1 MRIGLVIYGSLDT
14 VSGGYLYDRM
24 LVDYLRRQGDQVEII
39 SIPWRSYPRH
49 LADNLSHLLFKRLSQ
64 LDVDILLQDELN
76 HPSLFWMNHRL
87 RARHPAPSQSA
98 IRPPLISIVHHLR
111 SSEIHSPW
119 QLRLYR
125 WVERRYLRS
134 VDGFIFN
141 SQATRRSV
149 ESLAGCALPNIVA
162 LPPAGQFQPEIRPEE
177 IIARANQGGPL
188 RLLFVGN
195 LIPRKG
201 LHTLLAAIQGAPED
215 SLTLTVVGGALLD
228 SGYGSAIRQ
237 QIAQNNLQGRV
248 RLLGFQSQAELAAL
262 LSDHHVLVV
271 PSSYEGFGIVYL
283 EAMSFGLPAIGTTG
297 GGAGEIIT
305 HGLDG
310 YLVAPEDVHSL
321 HSYLVEL
328 HTERGKLAQMGMAAR
343 RRYLAHPVW
352 ETTATAIHNFLLN
365 SAAQNIVMPG

>member
-24 LVDYLRRQGDQVEII
+24 LVDYLQRQGEQVEII
-39 SIPWRSYPRH
+39 CMPWRSYLLH
-49 LADNLSHLLFKRLSQ
+49 LADNLSPVLLKRLSQ
-64 LDVDILLQDELN
+64 PDVDILLQDELN
-76 HPSLFWMNHRL
+76 HPSLFWINRRL
-87 RARHPAPSQSA
+87 KERYTSLRQSA
-98 IRPPLISIVHHLR
+98 VRPPLISIVHHLR
-111 SSEIHSPW
+111 SSEVHPAW

-149 ESLAGCALPNIVA
+149 EALAGSALPNIVA
-162 LPPAGQFQPEIRPEE
+162 LPPAGQFQPKIRPDE
-177 IIARANQGGPL
+177 ITARANQDGPL

-201 LHTLLAAIQGAPED
+201 LHSLLSTIQGTPDD
-215 SLTLTVVGGALLD
+215 SLTLTVVGGALLH
-228 SGYGSAIRQ
+228 SGYGRTIRQ
-237 QIAQNNLQGRV
+237 QITESSLQDRV
-248 RLLGFQSQAELAAL
+248 RLLGFQSQEELAEL

-283 EAMSFGLPAIGTTG
+283 EAMGFGLPAIGSTG

-305 HGLDG
+305 HDLDG
-310 YLVAPEDVHSL
+310 YLVAPDDIHSL
-321 HSYLVEL
+321 RSYLVEL
-328 HTERGKLAQMGMAAR
+328 HTDRGRLIQMGLAAR
-343 RRYLAHPVW
+343 QRYLAHPAW
-352 ETTATAIHNFLLN
+352 ETTCKAIRSFLLN
-365 SAAQNIVMPG
+365 SLAKETKA

>member
-1 MRIGLVIYGSLDT
+1 MKIGLVIYGSLDT

-39 SIPWRSYPRH
+39 SIPWRSYPPH
-49 LADNLSHLLFKRLSQ
+49 LADNLSPGLLERLSQ

-76 HPSLFWMNHRL
+76 HPSLFWINHRL
-87 RARHPAPSQSA
+87 KARPGTPSQPA

-111 SSEIHSPW
+111 SSEAHPAW
-119 QLRLYR
+119 QLSLYR

-149 ESLAGCALPNIVA
+149 EALTGDSLPHVVA
-162 LPPAGQFQPEIRPEE
+162 LPGAGQFQPEIQPDE
-177 IIARANQGGPL
+177 ITARADQDGPL

-201 LHTLLAAIQGAPED
+201 LHTLLAAIQGTSEG
-215 SLTLTVVGGALLD
+215 SLTLTIVGGALLD
-228 SGYGSAIRQ
+228 SSYERALRRQ
-237 QIAQNNLQGRV
+237 ITENRLQDRV
-248 RLLGFQSQAELAAL
+248 RLLGFQSQGKLAELL
-262 LSDHHVLVV
+262 NDHHVLVA

-283 EAMSFGLPAIGTTG
+283 EAMGFGLPAIGTTG

-310 YLVAPEDVHSL
+310 YLVEPGDVHTL
-321 HSYLVEL
+321 RSYLVEL
-328 HTERGKLAQMGMAAR
+328 HTQRGSLAQMGLAAR
-343 RRYLAHPVW
+343 RRYLAHPAW
-352 ETTATAIHNFLLN
+352 ETTGKAIHSFLLD
-365 SAAQNIVMPG
+365 SLAQKAEA

>member
-24 LVDYLRRQGDQVEII
+24 LVDYLQRQGDQVEII
-39 SIPWRSYPRH
+39 SLTWRSYPRH
-49 LADNLSHLLFKRLSQ
+49 LADNLSPSLLKRLSQ

-76 HPSLFWMNHRL
+76 HPSLFWINHRL
-87 RARHPAPSQSA
+87 RARHTTPSQSA

-111 SSEIHSPW
+111 SSEVHPAW
-119 QLRLYR
+119 QLQLYQ
-125 WVERRYLRS
+125 WVERRYLCS
-134 VDGFIFN
+134 VDGFIYN

-149 ESLAGCALPNIVA
+149 EALAGNSLPNIVA

-228 SGYGSAIRQ
+228 SSYERAIRQ
-237 QIAQNNLQGRV
+237 QIIENNLQEHV
-248 RLLGFQSQAELAAL
+248 RLLGFQGQGELAELL
-262 LSDHHVLVV
+262 NDHHVLVV

-283 EAMSFGLPAIGTTG
+283 EAMGFGLPAIGTTG

-305 HGLDG
+305 HSLDG
-310 YLVAPEDVHSL
+310 YLVAPGDVPTL
-321 HSYLVEL
+321 RSYLVEL
-328 HTERGKLAQMGMAAR
+328 HTERGRLAQMGTAAR
-343 RRYLAHPVW
+343 RRYLAHPAW
-352 ETTATAIHNFLLN
+352 ETTGKAIHSFLLD
-365 SAAQNIVMPG
+365 SLAKEAIA